1 MYTADSNPANHDN
14 TVNCFW
20 LDRIRFNCADYGHT
34 VHLAEENDFAGMM
47 RMCINHPTNSQRC
60 ATDDATAVPCSP
72 STPPP
77 SLPSPLPSPNPP
89 KASLPPPSPP
99 PPLPPPTP
107 LKRVVL
113 TLTAS
118 GSVSDYSDTSDLQE
132 SIAANAGVDAASV
145 SIHVAAASVIITA
158 TIAVPASTTPAAVQ
172 ATLFSTLGT
181 AASAS
186 AALGITVESV
196 PSIRES
202 PATTPTGSGD
212 GNTEAAQPE
221 ASGGGTPIAAIGG
234 GAAVAI
240 LLIVA
245 LVFLHLRK
253 KRTAASQSPVA
264 LTAISLTTTK
274 EKGLEGGTPTT
285 EGPTATSKAT
295 TYSVELTKMPQGL
308 GLSLT
313 DNVVTEIKSD
323 SQAALDGKIKVAL
336 TSTLEPAPASAPNL
350 NP

>member
-1 MYTADSNPANHDN
+1 M
-14 TVNCFW
+14 
-20 LDRIRFNCADYGHT
+20 
-34 VHLAEENDFAGMM
+34 
-47 RMCINHPTNSQRC
+47 
-60 ATDDATAVPCSP
+60 
-72 STPPP
+72 
-77 SLPSPLPSPNPP
+77 
-89 KASLPPPSPP
+89 
-99 PPLPPPTP
+99 
-107 LKRVVL
+107 VL

-118 GSVSDYSDTSDLQE
+118 GSVSDYSDTFALQN
-132 SIAANAGVDAASV
+132 SIAASAGVDAASV
-145 SIHVAAASVIITA
+145 SIRVAAASVIITA
-158 TIAVPASTTPAAVQ
+158 TIAVPASTTPAALQ
-172 ATLFSTLGT
+172 TTLSSSLGT
-181 AASAS
+181 AAAAS
-186 AALGITVESV
+186 AALGITVESD
-196 PSIRES
+196 PSITEWT
-202 PATTPTGSGD
+202 ATTPTGGGD
-212 GNTEAAQPE
+212 DTATAGGGNANTDDTAPAE
-221 ASGGGTPIAAIGG
+221 ASDGGGPPIAAIGG

-313 DNVVTEIKSD
+313 DDVVTEIKSD

-336 TSTLEPAPASAPNL
+336 TSTLEPAPACACA
-350 NP
+350 